1 MVFSKIKNLSKQ
13 AKEQA
18 SSGLDA
24 AKSFILDSAEAV
36 KENVGSFSLED
47 ITNRMSTCQQ
57 YFSDSELLQKLT
69 KVAKSAGA
77 GLIYPVLLLFNM
89 LKSAEVN
96 NSQKM
101 MILGALGYFI
111 LPLDLIPDV
120 VPIQGFADDLSAAL
134 FALKGCVST
143 LSAPI
148 QEESKVQLKKWLGE
162 YDPSLTKAVDKMIKE
177 KTE

>member
-1 MVFSKIKNLSKQ
+1 
-13 AKEQA
+13 
-18 SSGLDA
+18 
-24 AKSFILDSAEAV
+24 
-36 KENVGSFSLED
+36 
-47 ITNRMSTCQQ
+47 
-57 YFSDSELLQKLT
+57 
-69 KVAKSAGA
+69 
-77 GLIYPVLLLFNM
+77 
-89 LKSAEVN
+89 
-96 NSQKM
+96 

-120 VPIQGFADDLSAAL
+120 VPIQGFADDLSAVL
-134 FALKGCVST
+134 FALKGCAST